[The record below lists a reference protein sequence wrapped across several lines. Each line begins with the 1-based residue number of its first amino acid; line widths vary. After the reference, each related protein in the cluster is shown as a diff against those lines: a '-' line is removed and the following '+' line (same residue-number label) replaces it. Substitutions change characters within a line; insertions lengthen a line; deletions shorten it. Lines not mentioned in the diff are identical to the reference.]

1 MSELN
6 ADVKTILMEFPDAR
20 DCDLNLS
27 LYYYQKFCGINP
39 SNLSLLDFMKRVKNG
54 KLHSLST
61 IERARRKVQEQHVEL
76 RGTKYEQRQR
86 QSNEIRKN
94 IVHE

>member
-1 MSELN
+1 MSDLN
-6 ADVKTILMEFPDAR
+6 ADVKKILMEYPETR

-27 LYYYQKFCGINP
+27 LYYYQQFCGINP
-39 SNLSLLDFMKRVKNG
+39 SNLTLLDFLKRVKNG

-61 IERARRKVQEQHVEL
+61 IERARRKVQEQCIEL